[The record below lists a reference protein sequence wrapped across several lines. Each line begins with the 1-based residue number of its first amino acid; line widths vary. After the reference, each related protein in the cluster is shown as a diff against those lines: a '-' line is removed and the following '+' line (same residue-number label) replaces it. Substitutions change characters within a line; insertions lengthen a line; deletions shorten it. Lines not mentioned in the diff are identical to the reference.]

1 MTDQLSVRYE
11 KIKAMKNQLKAISL
25 IVFVFASGSLVA
37 QNVPSTDSKQVQ
49 SLFQTRAGECGGYG
63 AITNKFTYIDGHYAN
78 MVGVYGGFYVN
89 RSLLIGISGAALT
102 NDLKVPFEYRAE
114 PLENLSYMYGQVGMM
129 TEYVVASNKA
139 VHVAFNLFTGGGFT
153 MQYERDD
160 WHDDHEMDW
169 DGKRDEDWFFVVEPG
184 VQVELNLFKWM
195 RFSPGVSYRNVVNS
209 NALGLSDSKLS
220 DISYNVTLKFGKF

>member
-1 MTDQLSVRYE
+1 MSDQLSVRWE

-25 IVFVFASGSLVA
+25 IVFVFACGRLAA
-37 QNVPSTDSKQVQ
+37 QNVPSRDSNHVQ

-63 AITNKFTYIDGHYAN
+63 AITNKFTYIDGRYAN
-78 MVGVYGGFYVN
+78 MVGVYGGWYVN
-89 RSLLIGISGAALT
+89 HSFLLGISASALT
-102 NDLKVPFEYRAE
+102 NDLKVPLEYRAE

-139 VHVAFNLFTGGGFT
+139 VHVAFNVFTGAGFT
-153 MQYERDD
+153 LQYERDD

-184 VQVELNLFKWM
+184 VQVEVNLFKWM
-195 RFSPGVSYRNVVNS
+195 RFSPGISYRTAVNS